1 MSSDQRLVSNG
12 VQGRKAFFSFPDPV
26 DDAAARTVAA
36 GVVLQVALLL
46 ITRDRLLLIPLC
58 YGFMARVLSGPKI
71 SPLGLIATRIVAPRL
86 KALSKPVPGK
96 PKRFAQGIG
105 AIMSLTA
112 AILSLTV
119 SSFVPAAIVLV
130 FLGAAATLE
139 AAAGFCLGCKL
150 FALLFRIGLVGYD
163 DCPNCVLR

>member
-1 MSSDQRLVSNG
+1 MSSDQHLVSDG
-12 VQGRKAFFSFPDPV
+12 VESRRGFFSFPDPV
-26 DDAAARTVAA
+26 EDVAARTVAA

-46 ITRDRLLLIPLC
+46 LTHNRLILIPLC
-58 YGFMARVLSGPKI
+58 YGFMARVLAGPKI

-86 KALSKPVPGK
+86 EKYSKRVPGK

-105 AIMSLTA
+105 AALSLVA
-112 AILSLTV
+112 AILALGF
-119 SSFVPAAIVLV
+119 SSFVPAAIVLAC
-130 FLGAAATLE
+130 LGVAATLE

-150 FALLFRIGLVGYD
+150 FALLFRLGLVAYD